1 MHTPLSLFLSLSLSV
16 SWISLSPRSITA
28 VDKVNVGL
36 WLDARI
42 VFLHEKPLSAEF
54 RYWIMIVIPEA
65 RHTDQEFFSWFD
77 EGRFAFH

>member
-1 MHTPLSLFLSLSLSV
+1 MHTPLSRFREFP
-16 SWISLSPRSITA
+16 PRSITA

-42 VFLHEKPLSAEF
+42 VFLHEKPLSTEF

-65 RHTDQEFFSWFD
+65 RYTDQEFLQPAR
-77 EGRFAFH
+77 GRPVCVSLKRVS

>member
-1 MHTPLSLFLSLSLSV
+1 MHTPLSLSLSLGFV
-16 SWISLSPRSITA
+16 NFPPRSITA

-54 RYWIMIVIPEA
+54 RYWIMIVIAEA
-65 RHTDQEFFSWFD
+65 RYHRSRIFAWSD